1 MDKKIDFSLDFKEFA
16 EKEELGEFDGI
27 LVNYNAEN
35 LAHGYYKFAKGS
47 MKINEGKTML
57 LLWNH
62 MGSKIPVGTITG
74 TDGKSGFNIT
84 AKLQLTKDEG
94 GYVNKEA
101 FSLYDLMKNQGANL
115 ELSAGGM
122 ITKGES
128 KTIKNGDKSENYFE
142 IQEFVAHE
150 GSLTPRG
157 AVGGS
162 KVTKVFSEGSQ
173 EETMNPKEFKAM
185 LAEFA
190 KGMKDDKGNEELK
203 LEFSELKTK
212 YEALEEKFGT
222 KDEEIK
228 KLNETITKF
237 DGVINELSAPKNNGA
252 KVEFT
257 DDEMFEVFGQA
268 IVEMNKKGPKEITLG
283 DIMGS
288 ETFATGSTTTIAAAV
303 KTQFMSRI
311 LQRIQDTNPIMRDVT
326 FLGISDNS
334 LTIPREMIGLP
345 ETLWIGE
352 SAERV
357 ETDGVTL
364 DSVKIELY
372 QIYTMPV
379 LTNKLLGTN
388 FVQLGSFLMMR
399 VMDGLNKKISDTLL
413 FGDGSGKPKGI
424 LVDTDVIANLVTWTT
439 ESSSDPLIDLVTG
452 LKEGY
457 SANAKYYMHRL
468 TWGHILKLKDGQGN
482 YIVGS
487 LIDRA
492 SQTIQNRPVVLVD
505 SMPVLSAATTG
516 DAVILFGDVNKGMMG
531 IKNDKLT
538 LQIEDKITKKGF
550 TKFYS
555 EMGLG
560 AEVVLPEA
568 FNGLKKS

>member
-1 MDKKIDFSLDFKEFA
+1 MDKKIDFSLDFQEFA

-27 LVNYNAEN
+27 LVNYNATN

-62 MGSKIPVGTITG
+62 MGSKIPVGTIKG
-74 TDGKSGFNIT
+74 TDGASGFNIT

-101 FSLYDLMKNQGANL
+101 YSLYDLMKNQGAKL
-115 ELSAGGM
+115 ELSAGGV

-162 KVTKVFSEGSQ
+162 KVTKVFSGGTQ
-173 EETMNPKEFKAM
+173 EETMNPEEFKAM
-185 LAEFA
+185 LAEFT
-190 KGMKDDKGNEELK
+190 KSMKDNKENESIK

-212 YEALEEKFGT
+212 YKELEEKFGA

-228 KLNETITKF
+228 ELKGTLEKF
-237 DGVINELSAPKNNGA
+237 DAVINELSAPTNTNK

-257 DDEMFEVFGQA
+257 DNEMFEVFGQA
-268 IVEMNKKGPKEITLG
+268 IVEMNKKGPKEVTLG
-283 DIMGS
+283 EIMES

-303 KTQFMSRI
+303 KSQFMSRI

-326 FLGISDNS
+326 FLGITDNS

-345 ETLWIGE
+345 ETAWIGE
-352 SAERV
+352 SDERV
-357 ETDGVTL
+357 ETDGVAL
-364 DSVKIELY
+364 DDVKIELY
-372 QIYTMPV
+372 QLYAMPI

-399 VMDGLNKKISDTLL
+399 VTDALDKAISDALL
-413 FGDGSGKPKGI
+413 LGDGTGKPTGI
-424 LVDTDVIANLVTWTT
+424 LINTDVAASLVAWTD
-439 ESSSDPLIDLVTG
+439 ESNSDPLIDLVTG

-457 SANAKYYMHRL
+457 SMNSKYYMHRL

-487 LIDRA
+487 LADRA
-492 SQTIQNRPVVLVD
+492 AKTIQNRPVVLVD
-505 SMPVLSAATTG
+505 SMKPLSSATT
-516 DAVILFGDVNKGMMG
+516 DEPVILFGDVNKGMMG

-538 LQIEDKITKKGF
+538 LQIEDKVTKKGF

-568 FNGLKKS
+568 FGGLKKS